1 MEKEDISCSKKIDVK
16 LLILLTI
23 PIFIELILQLLAGNV
38 DKVMV
43 SDDNLATAINQANTI
58 LDLLVVSLSV
68 LSAASLVLIN
78 QYKGAGDKI
87 REAQVYKLS
96 FYFNLFIGI
105 IISIILV
112 SLAWPFLKA
121 LQVSDEVLP
130 SAVLYLRITGS
141 AVFLQAMML
150 SLASYLRSNDMMI
163 KSMIVSIVFN
173 VVNIGLNA
181 LFLYVL
187 LPNDKIVAVALGSVI
202 SRVVGAFLLLL
213 MVVFKLKLDLK
224 LKGLFPLKVSELK
237 KIIMLGIP
245 SAGESFSYS
254 MSQIVILALINLIG
268 SKTIGFESYAPAAK
282 TYASMIVMFT
292 YLFVSAIS
300 QGMQILLGRYLGA
313 GNKELANK
321 LVWKTTII
329 SLVVNEIFAVVI
341 ALISHKIFGLLTSD
355 KEVIDLAV
363 KIMFV
368 EIYLEFGRAINIVM
382 VRALQTAGDVL
393 FPTICAIVSCWIVA
407 TLGSFIFGYVFK
419 FGLVGVWFS
428 MATDEFI
435 RCIIFL
441 FRWHGGKWKNKNL
454 VKN

>member
-213 MVVFKLKLDLK
+213 MVIFKLKLDLK

-237 KIIMLGIP
+237 KIIM
-245 SAGESFSYS
+245 
-254 MSQIVILALINLIG
+254 
-268 SKTIGFESYAPAAK
+268 
-282 TYASMIVMFT
+282 
-292 YLFVSAIS
+292 
-300 QGMQILLGRYLGA
+300 
-313 GNKELANK
+313 
-321 LVWKTTII
+321 
-329 SLVVNEIFAVVI
+329 
-341 ALISHKIFGLLTSD
+341 H
-355 KEVIDLAV
+355 
-363 KIMFV
+363 
-368 EIYLEFGRAINIVM
+368 
-382 VRALQTAGDVL
+382 
-393 FPTICAIVSCWIVA
+393 
-407 TLGSFIFGYVFK
+407 
-419 FGLVGVWFS
+419 
-428 MATDEFI
+428 
-435 RCIIFL
+435 
-441 FRWHGGKWKNKNL
+441 
-454 VKN
+454 